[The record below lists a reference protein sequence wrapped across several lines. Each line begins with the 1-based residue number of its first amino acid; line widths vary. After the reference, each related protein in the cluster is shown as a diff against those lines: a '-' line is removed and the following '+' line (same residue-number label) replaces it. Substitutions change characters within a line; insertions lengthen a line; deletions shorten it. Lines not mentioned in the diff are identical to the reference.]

1 MPVFH
6 QRLEKLGDNRGHL
19 GDLCGAQFEN
29 PQLDRFLTVACVQ
42 FTNHGSRRRDG
53 FFRAGENKAVAGLVH
68 QQGELVA
75 GDAGVETFLDQP
87 GHHLGIGRA
96 EADNLRHPLA
106 TGGLIGRTEHVDQL
120 LHLGNFLLRAA
131 DDDPV
136 VFAVGDQYGGRGQA
150 TGVVAHLRLIKL
162 AGRLDDAV
170 RLAKRDDDDFHLMR
184 AQVLPAGA
192 VVRDHLLDLP
202 ILRIGADNDQSRT
215 LFVRENLRLGAVRRN
230 LFVEQS
236 LGQLEHLRR
245 VAVLQSQHAHLP
257 RHRLGCSGDSGH
269 DLLNDRKLLLG
280 RGHDQAAARL
290 VRQDHWLGQ
299 FREFRIQHLLI
310 DQFLNRLQ
318 RLVELARLAAWQ
330 TNDAHLPGHDDRA
343 GGLIFLEECRDA
355 TVLLPGGQNDQ
366 PLASRV
372 LDDLRRRSG
381 AWLVVVK
388 KPRDQRSHLGGIGA
402 IEVHK
407 PHRALRRVRK
417 HVERLHHLRNHLVL
431 LDVGSNNHPV
441 VHPVLNQARLGLIAE
456 RCFPHPFVHQRLD
469 VAINLVHLAV
479 GQGQHCGG
487 SRLGQGLG
495 QAKVGDQLLD
505 LLEMIRLGT
514 DDQSMCVFVTQN
526 DGIGRA

>member
-290 VRQDHWLGQ
+290 VRQYHRLGDPDK
-299 FREFRIQHLLI
+299 FRILHLLI

-381 AWLVVVK
+381 ARFFVVK

-456 RCFPHPFVHQRLD
+456 RCFPHPVVHQRLD

-479 GQGQHCGG
+479 GQGQHHRGA
-487 SRLGQGLG
+487 RLGQGLG
-495 QAKVGDQLLD
+495 
-505 LLEMIRLGT
+505 
-514 DDQSMCVFVTQN
+514 
-526 DGIGRA
+526 

>member
-87 GHHLGIGRA
+87 GHHLGIGRT

-162 AGRLDDAV
+162 ADRLDDAV
-170 RLAKRDDDDFHLMR
+170 RLVKRDADDFHLMR

-290 VRQDHWLGQ
+290 VRKYHRLGDPDK
-299 FREFRIQHLLI
+299 FRILHLLI

-343 GGLIFLEECRDA
+343 GGLIFLEERRDA
-355 TVLLPGGQNDQ
+355 
-366 PLASRV
+366 
-372 LDDLRRRSG
+372 
-381 AWLVVVK
+381 
-388 KPRDQRSHLGGIGA
+388 
-402 IEVHK
+402 
-407 PHRALRRVRK
+407 
-417 HVERLHHLRNHLVL
+417 LVL
-431 LDVGSNNHPV
+431 FLRG
-441 VHPVLNQARLGLIAE
+441 
-456 RCFPHPFVHQRLD
+456 
-469 VAINLVHLAV
+469 
-479 GQGQHCGG
+479 
-487 SRLGQGLG
+487 
-495 QAKVGDQLLD
+495 
-505 LLEMIRLGT
+505 
-514 DDQSMCVFVTQN
+514 
-526 DGIGRA
+526 